1 MTSNHIAWF
10 NMMETKRHNEALE
23 MQNLGALQE
32 TRRHNV
38 ATESE
43 THRSNVVYEQVA
55 LRNATVNERNATV
68 NERNATV
75 NERNAATN
83 ERNAAVNE
91 RNAAVN
97 ERNAATNEYN
107 AQTNRMSVGIQAQ
120 ALTETITHNRAMEA
134 AKQSELAIS
143 RQSNRIKE
151 MTVGSQI
158 RLNQSNTR
166 LNNARA
172 SESEANAAL
181 KSMDIQLKG
190 KELENADDFYKDRH
204 TGSVINNLRDAVGTI
219 TDTVN
224 LGARVYGLYN
234 TISRGVQ

>member
-23 MQNLGALQE
+23 MQNLGSLME
-32 TRRHNV
+32 TKRHNV
-38 ATESE
+38 ATETE
-43 THRSNVVYEQVA
+43 THRSNVVYESVA

-68 NERNATV
+68 NERNATTNERNAAV

-91 RNAAVN
+91 
-97 ERNAATNEYN
+97 YN
-107 AQTNRMSVGIQAQ
+107 AQTNRINAELRGRE
-120 ALTETITHNRAMEA
+120 LTENITHNRAMEA

-143 RQSNRIKE
+143 RESNRIKE
-151 MTVGSQI
+151 MTTGSQI

-172 SESEANAAL
+172 TEAEANAAL
-181 KSMDIQLKG
+181 KSMDIQLKS
-190 KELENADDFYKDRH
+190 KELQNSDDYYKDRH
-204 TGSVINNLRDAVGTI
+204 TGAVIENLRNAVGTI

-234 TISRGVQ
+234 TITRGR